1 MTTEELTAAVDL
13 DVRLRSKAGTWT
25 LEVRT
30 VDLEAQAE
38 DDPGKP
44 GSGAGK
50 AARTLLASASAEV
63 EALGPIAARG
73 ILMAAGVRRLARLK
87 TAVTVLSGLAPAGNP
102 TK

>member
-1 MTTEELTAAVDL
+1 MTIEELTAATDL

-30 VDLEAQAE
+30 VDLEASAE

-50 AARTLLASASAEV
+50 AARALLASASAEV
-63 EALGPIAARG
+63 EALAPIASRG
-73 ILMAAGVRRLARLK
+73 ILMASGVRRMARLQ
-87 TAVTVLSGLAPAGNP
+87 TAILVLSGLAPAGAA
-102 TK
+102 K